1 MFGVLTPLLARPL
14 SDGSLEIISG
24 HRRARAAEA
33 AGLTEAPVIVW
44 KMTDDEAVVLMV
56 DSNLQ
61 RENILPSERAFAYK
75 TKLEAKLRSVGCH
88 IYSMRADASTTPL
101 KENIIHEAHYD
112 AQLHIQGPLPT
123 KQRPLR
129 RREFSSL

>member
-33 AGLTEAPVIVW
+33 AGLTEVPVIVR

-61 RENILPSERAFAYK
+61 RENITRGSYFRPSWAE
-75 TKLEAKLRSVGCH
+75 VGNCG
-88 IYSMRADASTTPL
+88 IDRT
-101 KENIIHEAHYD
+101 
-112 AQLHIQGPLPT
+112 
-123 KQRPLR
+123 
-129 RREFSSL
+129 